1 VSPIVIFPRLFAA
14 ATHLAADKIAIA
26 VGSREGKG
34 KGMVVKI

>member
-1 VSPIVIFPRLFAA
+1 LPAA
-14 ATHLAADKIAIA
+14 PHLTVGKLAVT

>member
-1 VSPIVIFPRLFAA
+1 LPAA
-14 ATHLAADKIAIA
+14 PHLTAGELAVA

>member
-1 VSPIVIFPRLFAA
+1 LLFSLACLPAA
-14 ATHLAADKIAIA
+14 PHLATGKLAVA